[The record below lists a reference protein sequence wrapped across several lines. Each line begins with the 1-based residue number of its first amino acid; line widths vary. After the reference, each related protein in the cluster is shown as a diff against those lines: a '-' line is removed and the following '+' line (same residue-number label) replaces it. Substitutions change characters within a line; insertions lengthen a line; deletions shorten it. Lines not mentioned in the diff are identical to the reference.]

1 MTRCGHIALA
11 GAPNVGK
18 SSLLN
23 RLVGVHLA
31 IVSPK
36 PQATRLPV
44 VGLRTEGDVQYVWHD
59 LPGLLDPGY
68 LMQERMRELALAALP
83 RMDLILHLHPAA
95 DAPAPA
101 FRDLVGPEARITAP
115 VLVVYTKVDLV
126 HADRRRE
133 LARDALAISTETGDG
148 IEHLL
153 LKVGN
158 LLPERPFE

>member
-36 PQATRLPV
+36 AQATRLPV

-59 LPGLLDPGY
+59 LPGLLDPSY

-83 RMDLILHLHPAA
+83 RMDVILHLHPAA

-101 FRDLVGPEARITAP
+101 FRDLVGPGARFTAP
-115 VLVVYTKVDLV
+115 VLVVQTKVDLV

-133 LARDALAISTETGDG
+133 LARDALAISTEMVMGSNTSC
-148 IEHLL
+148 
-153 LKVGN
+153 
-158 LLPERPFE
+158 